1 MNEIII
7 YGTEWC
13 LNCKRTKEFLVENH
27 FSFKFINVDV
37 SSEALTLIES
47 LNNGKKILPIL
58 IIDNK
63 SITNPSNHD
72 LLKELGII

>member
-27 FSFKFINVDV
+27 FSFKFISVDV
-37 SSEALTLIES
+37 SSEAVTLIES
-47 LNNGKKILPIL
+47 LNNGKKLLPIL